1 MLTKSFQILEGSS
14 REREK
19 YFNFASK
26 GIIYQIAV
34 IHSERKR
41 KGFLVSGKQTFK
53 KKKHVTFQT
62 KCHRNYK
69 HIHEFIRSYVT
80 N

>member
-53 KKKHVTFQT
+53 KKK
-62 KCHRNYK
+62 NM
-69 HIHEFIRSYVT
+69 
-80 N
+80 